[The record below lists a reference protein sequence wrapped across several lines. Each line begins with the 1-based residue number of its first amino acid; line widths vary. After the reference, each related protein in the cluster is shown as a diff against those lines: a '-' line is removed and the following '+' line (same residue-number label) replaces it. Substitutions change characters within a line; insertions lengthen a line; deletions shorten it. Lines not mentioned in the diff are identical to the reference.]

1 MKKFIAL
8 FTTIV
13 VLIFN
18 VQQSS
23 AQIDSVFWFAAPWVT
38 PSHAGNT
45 PIALRISTF
54 NSPTTVRVYQPAGTY
69 DSTFTVPANTLN
81 SHFLTAI
88 VNTLESKPADTPL
101 NYGIKIEAD
110 TLITVVYE
118 VVSTGNNPETY
129 SLKGIN
135 GLGTEFVAPFQTTWN
150 NGSYAP
156 IQPKSMINIVATENA
171 TTVWITPKTNVV
183 GHPASVTYSIT
194 LNAGQVYTVENLS
207 QATSTAGNN
216 LGGTIIVSNKPIA
229 VTVSDDSV
237 WNSAG
242 GGCRDLMGDQ
252 LVPVDVI
259 GNEYIVNRGNM
270 NLASTEGI
278 YIVATQNFTQV
289 TIINASGT
297 TTQLLNQGDT
307 WSYFIVDPLSYIQ
320 SDKPVYVLQA
330 SGFGCEL
337 GEAILPPI
345 NCAGSSQVSFNR
357 TNSQTFILNIL
368 CPTTA
373 INDFVLN
380 GSATLVP
387 GSAFSLVP
395 GTGGFWSGAQITFS
409 VADIAVGT
417 ANLLTNSSDFFAMG
431 VINGGSTTGC
441 YYHYMSSF
449 IRRVFTDA
457 GTDTTLCNGDPFVE
471 LTGTVSGATT
481 TGVWSVLDGTGSFMN
496 PTDLTTQYLPTTSD
510 YTQGSL
516 TFVLTSTGNCNP
528 VSDTLKVSFIQAPIA
543 TAGAD
548 NTFCKNNVGAIPING
563 GVQFASTGIWSGG
576 NGGAFGNSNNL
587 STDYTP
593 SPAELAA
600 DSVALYL
607 NTAGSFFACPSDI
620 DTLVIYFSP
629 APNVIAGPD
638 QTICSS
644 TPIASLNGTINGPT
658 TTGIWQ
664 TVGAGAYS
672 PSESNL
678 ITDYLISGSDIALGS
693 FYMVLTSTNNLD
705 CLEEKDSLLITIVP
719 EPTIAITSQD
729 SICANNLL
737 IAFEGTVTNGF
748 GTQWSTG
755 GFGTIADPSNL
766 STTYTVSTLDT
777 VNGFIDVYLTTVGVC
792 NSIQDSM
799 RITFVAP
806 PDIDAGIDQQF
817 CQNSTIQLNGSITGP
832 NPAGLWATLGT
843 GTFNPG
849 NAFLQTLYF
858 PSAADVANGGVTL
871 ILSANNTFGCASDN
885 DTVFMSF
892 IEIPTANFSLSNV
905 CQEENATFNDL
916 STTPVGSITDWI
928 WDFGDAGTSI
938 AQTPIHTYSSS
949 GTFEVELV
957 VLSSNGC
964 SDTIVQAITIHPL
977 PVPLFTNTSACEMN
991 DIFFTDASTISSGS
1005 IVSWLYDF
1013 YSFGSSTDQITQFA
1027 FDEPGVYPV
1036 SFTVTSDLGCVANTV
1051 QNVTVISSPTA
1062 DFSMNPNPALA
1073 LQEVVFTD
1081 QSVGNQI
1088 SDWYWNFGDG
1098 EGDNIQNTLHGYE
1111 LGGVYYVTLTVTDAN
1126 NCKDTITKV
1135 ISVAL
1140 LPVLPTGFSPNGD
1153 GENDVFIIRGGPF
1166 KTVDFKVYNNWGQ
1179 LIFETNDGNEGWDGT
1194 FRGESSSLGVYTWTF
1209 VVEMGN
1215 GQIVKKSGDVTL
1227 IR

>member
-38 PSHAGNT
+38 PSHADNT

-54 NSPTTVRVYQPAGTY
+54 NSPTTIRVYQPAGTY

-156 IQPKSMINIVATENA
+156 IQPKSMINIVATENG

-183 GHPASVTYSIT
+183 GHPANVTYSIT

-320 SDKPVYVLQA
+320 SDKPIYVLQA

-387 GSAFSLVP
+387 GSAFSTVP

-457 GTDTTLCNGDPFVE
+457 GTDTTLCNDDPFVE
-471 LTGTVSGATT
+471 LIGNVSGATI
-481 TGVWSVLDGTGSFMN
+481 TGVWSVLDGTGSFVN
-496 PTDLTTQYLPTTSD
+496 ATDLTTQYLPTTSD

-576 NGGAFGNSNNL
+576 NGGAFGNSNN
-587 STDYTP
+587 
-593 SPAELAA
+593 
-600 DSVALYL
+600 
-607 NTAGSFFACPSDI
+607 
-620 DTLVIYFSP
+620 
-629 APNVIAGPD
+629 
-638 QTICSS
+638 
-644 TPIASLNGTINGPT
+644 
-658 TTGIWQ
+658 
-664 TVGAGAYS
+664 
-672 PSESNL
+672 
-678 ITDYLISGSDIALGS
+678 
-693 FYMVLTSTNNLD
+693 
-705 CLEEKDSLLITIVP
+705 
-719 EPTIAITSQD
+719 
-729 SICANNLL
+729 
-737 IAFEGTVTNGF
+737 
-748 GTQWSTG
+748 
-755 GFGTIADPSNL
+755 
-766 STTYTVSTLDT
+766 
-777 VNGFIDVYLTTVGVC
+777 
-792 NSIQDSM
+792 
-799 RITFVAP
+799 
-806 PDIDAGIDQQF
+806 
-817 CQNSTIQLNGSITGP
+817 
-832 NPAGLWATLGT
+832 
-843 GTFNPG
+843 
-849 NAFLQTLYF
+849 
-858 PSAADVANGGVTL
+858 
-871 ILSANNTFGCASDN
+871 
-885 DTVFMSF
+885 
-892 IEIPTANFSLSNV
+892 
-905 CQEENATFNDL
+905 
-916 STTPVGSITDWI
+916 
-928 WDFGDAGTSI
+928 
-938 AQTPIHTYSSS
+938 
-949 GTFEVELV
+949 
-957 VLSSNGC
+957 
-964 SDTIVQAITIHPL
+964 
-977 PVPLFTNTSACEMN
+977 
-991 DIFFTDASTISSGS
+991 
-1005 IVSWLYDF
+1005 
-1013 YSFGSSTDQITQFA
+1013 
-1027 FDEPGVYPV
+1027 
-1036 SFTVTSDLGCVANTV
+1036 
-1051 QNVTVISSPTA
+1051 
-1062 DFSMNPNPALA
+1062 
-1073 LQEVVFTD
+1073 
-1081 QSVGNQI
+1081 
-1088 SDWYWNFGDG
+1088 
-1098 EGDNIQNTLHGYE
+1098 
-1111 LGGVYYVTLTVTDAN
+1111 
-1126 NCKDTITKV
+1126 
-1135 ISVAL
+1135 
-1140 LPVLPTGFSPNGD
+1140 
-1153 GENDVFIIRGGPF
+1153 
-1166 KTVDFKVYNNWGQ
+1166 
-1179 LIFETNDGNEGWDGT
+1179 
-1194 FRGESSSLGVYTWTF
+1194 
-1209 VVEMGN
+1209 
-1215 GQIVKKSGDVTL
+1215 
-1227 IR
+1227 